1 MVRQFLAFLAL
12 LTGLAA
18 LGTPAQAA
26 MDSAVGSIMEQAS
39 SQDSDKDDSQVTC
52 AQKQLRQKL
61 RGEKVAPCK
70 KQETVTV
77 YIPTVMFG
85 ADRAF
90 E

>member
-1 MVRQFLAFLAL
+1 
-12 LTGLAA
+12 
-18 LGTPAQAA
+18 